1 MMNRKFLHA
10 LAVPEQV
17 LERPR
22 GDQSERV
29 ASEGALT
36 DDAPAVQAVS
46 PNPGERTFA
55 GVVGGVGARLTA
67 AEVEELF
74 GASGV
79 EVVQLFGDEPD
90 PQVDGYYAT
99 EDVTLDRP
107 AAARPDLAKFD
118 GRLTRRGSRRSHRRA
133 VLTAPADVD
142 NPFGSAS
149 TEGVGIPAR
158 AADIQWF
165 DRRGTGNTESASVVR
180 TVTGQHAAI
189 DIYDV
194 SDSSYTD
201 PALVYDVAYADEWP
215 VDVRVWDDR
224 GDPRRVD
231 AGGETT
237 GDTVG
242 SATVGGGSVGS
253 DPDRYAAWQRVYR
266 TDHQT
271 VGTLHIENDRLQ
283 VALDEDRGRVIA
295 RRWDESDGQYERVQL
310 DVTSDWR
317 LERADVRYIGLEGV
331 EARLRFGDG
340 TATHRFDAA
349 LKRGYDDL
357 LLVNAPNAG
366 TAPSGLTT
374 RLDAIAHDSDRDPA
388 GTADIVA
395 REAL

>member
-1 MMNRKFLHA
+1 MNRKFLHA

-22 GDQSERV
+22 GDQSGRV
-29 ASEGALT
+29 ASEGTLT
-36 DDAPAVQAVS
+36 DDVAAVQAVS
-46 PNPGERTFA
+46 PNPGEQTFA

-67 AEVEELF
+67 AEIEELF

-90 PQVDGYYAT
+90 PQADGYYAT
-99 EDVTLDRP
+99 E
-107 AAARPDLAKFD
+107 
-118 GRLTRRGSRRSHRRA
+118 
-133 VLTAPADVD
+133 
-142 NPFGSAS
+142 
-149 TEGVGIPAR
+149 EVGIPAR
-158 AADIQWF
+158 ASDIRWH
-165 DRRGTGNTESASVVR
+165 DRRGTGDTESATAVR
-180 TVTGQHAAI
+180 TVTGQHADI
-189 DIYDV
+189 DIYDA
-194 SDSSYTD
+194 SNSSFTD

-224 GDPRRVD
+224 GDPRRAD

-237 GDTVG
+237 GGTVG

-271 VGTLHIENDRLQ
+271 VGTLRIENDRLQ
-283 VALDEDRGRVIA
+283 VALDEDRGRLIA
-295 RRWDESDGQYERVQL
+295 RRWDESDGQYEPVQL

-340 TATHRFDAA
+340 SSTHRFDAA
-349 LKRGYDDL
+349 LKRGYDDVL
-357 LLVNAPNAG
+357 FVNAPNAG
-366 TAPSGLTT
+366 SAPSGLTT
-374 RLDAIAHDSDRDPA
+374 RLDGIAHDSDRDPA
-388 GTADIVA
+388 GTADIVV